1 MTREWCP
8 PLDTF
13 PLSLLKTLSPVFSR
27 SFLAFGN
34 YQFIENS
41 PIWAQYS
48 PQCIG
53 TTEDFKYQLHICQ
66 HSKMKRG
73 YSISGC
79 SGMFLWIC
87 KCRPWLA
94 CSGTLSALIGRAVLQ
109 VFFEFFV
116 LQVWFTHFSSI
127 VQIFIWASFKYCST
141 IVPDFFKYFSIIAQV
156 HFSNIVPSTMLST
169 LFGRPVCFKYSKP
182 ESVIDPCCP
191 SHLDP
196 CRLNT
201 IFFGKLLFLTWFE
214 QKHIFFSG
222 CNCHFAIF

>member
-1 MTREWCP
+1 MPAW
-8 PLDTF
+8 
-13 PLSLLKTLSPVFSR
+13 
-27 SFLAFGN
+27 
-34 YQFIENS
+34 
-41 PIWAQYS
+41 
-48 PQCIG
+48 
-53 TTEDFKYQLHICQ
+53 
-66 HSKMKRG
+66 KRG
-73 YSISGC
+73 YPISGC

-109 VFFEFFV
+109 VFFECFV
-116 LQVWFTHFSSI
+116 LQVLFTHFSSI
-127 VQIFIWASFKYCST
+127 VQIFIWVSFKYCST

-156 HFSNIVPSTMLST
+156 HFSNIVSSTTLST

-201 IFFGKLLFLTWFE
+201 GFFFWQITVFNVVWTKTYFFLRM
-214 QKHIFFSG
+214 
-222 CNCHFAIF
+222 